1 MSNKH
6 PKSSQYNRLREKA
19 ERMVDRARQS
29 EFEGSADVLELIDE
43 LNVHQVELEIQ
54 NEELKRAQQEF
65 SDLHQEYVELYYDFA
80 PCGYLTLT
88 PNGIISRINRTG
100 LVMLRCEKKRIQE
113 QPFWSFVD
121 TGSERDYFEA
131 RANLAKT
138 KTPQRLEMKLLPET
152 GPSFW
157 VQADIRPDLCENEE
171 IRQLRMT
178 LVDVSERVAAE
189 KKLVALNAALEER
202 VQERTERLEKYSEKL
217 RRLTLAISEAE
228 NQERKR
234 IATLLH
240 DDLQQ
245 LLAGIRFHLQIVQR
259 DGADEKLRE
268 EKLDY
273 IRTLV
278 DESIHK
284 TRVLSQELNPP
295 VLNQSGLSAALKW
308 LAGNMKE
315 RHGFEVTVEFD
326 GSTGHDSHPAS
337 SILFHAVKELLFNS
351 FKHSGAK
358 RANIELKREN
368 NVLKIVVSD
377 RGNGCDMRKIE
388 KKQETG
394 TAFGLFKIAERVE
407 SSGGKFELETAP
419 GQGCRATV
427 QMPVESDRKGPGPGS
442 QQAATSN
449 ASEKRPGTEEGRKVR
464 ILLAD
469 DHTAIREAMADLF
482 RSKELFEVVA
492 QAENGREA
500 VELAKKTGPNIVLM
514 DVSMPEMDGIEATAL
529 IKKTSPN
536 VHVIGLSMHENEAAK
551 QKMLSAGASAY
562 LGKSAPLSKLVETI
576 LEIQEN
582 SL

>member
-6 PKSSQYNRLREKA
+6 PKSSQPGSLREKA
-19 ERMVDRARQS
+19 ERMVDRARQF
-29 EFEGSADVLELIDE
+29 EFEGSADVLELSDV

-100 LVMLRCEKKRIQE
+100 LAMLRCEKKRIQE

-131 RANLAKT
+131 RANLTKT

-152 GPSFW
+152 GPSLW

-240 DDLQQ
+240 DDLKQ

-295 VLNQSGLSAALKW
+295 VLNQSGLSVALEW

-315 RHGFEVTVEFD
+315 RHGFEVTVESD
-326 GSTGHDSHPAS
+326 DSTGHDSYPAS

-351 FKHSGAK
+351 FKHSGGN

-368 NVLKIVVSD
+368 DVLKIVVSD

-394 TAFGLFKIAERVE
+394 TAFGLFKSRSASNHRGENSNWKRPLAKGVALAFPGAAFSHGTRTVTFPE
-407 SSGGKFELETAP
+407 SSVRSSISRNEKKLGKNFAM
-419 GQGCRATV
+419 ATNV
-427 QMPVESDRKGPGPGS
+427 LPGPWKK
-442 QQAATSN
+442 
-449 ASEKRPGTEEGRKVR
+449 SE
-464 ILLAD
+464 
-469 DHTAIREAMADLF
+469 
-482 RSKELFEVVA
+482 
-492 QAENGREA
+492 
-500 VELAKKTGPNIVLM
+500 
-514 DVSMPEMDGIEATAL
+514 
-529 IKKTSPN
+529 
-536 VHVIGLSMHENEAAK
+536 
-551 QKMLSAGASAY
+551 
-562 LGKSAPLSKLVETI
+562 
-576 LEIQEN
+576 
-582 SL
+582 